1 MSSLI
6 RRSFFKIW
14 FMKAWSYASCINR
27 SIWSVDADG
36 FSQANSKWMNCS
48 RSLVC
53 LPKKTMANFD
63 IQIDVN
69 VNVDANDDR
78 SASNILRTFNLR
90 EGGGGHHN
98 EIPPGNHQT
107 TDGGHW
113 YQVPTWWNSLS
124 VSTTKRSEHAR
135 NNSSSVY
142 YGQYKRWY
150 VCKKIAEVM
159 R

>member
-1 MSSLI
+1 
-6 RRSFFKIW
+6 
-14 FMKAWSYASCINR
+14 
-27 SIWSVDADG
+27 
-36 FSQANSKWMNCS
+36 MNCS

-113 YQVPTWWNSLS
+113 YKVPTW
-124 VSTTKRSEHAR
+124 
-135 NNSSSVY
+135 
-142 YGQYKRWY
+142 
-150 VCKKIAEVM
+150 
-159 R
+159 